1 MDIKL
6 GTVDDEKTFTNTVV
20 GISRQ
25 KTTSTYKMID
35 GSVKIQEAPLVKKVF
50 DITLVRPTSTE
61 VGWIETEYDKGTT
74 LKLIHNS
81 VDYTVKFVFTLDKS
95 TDAYE
100 ISFTL
105 QEV

>member
-6 GTVDDEKTFTNTVV
+6 GTVDAEKTFTNAIVA
-20 GISRQ
+20 ISRQ
-25 KTTSTYKMID
+25 KTTSSYKMLD
-35 GSVKIQEAPLVKKVF
+35 GSIKIQEAPLIKRVF

-74 LKLIHNS
+74 LNLIHNGNS
-81 VDYTVKFVFTLDKS
+81 YTVKFIGTLDKS
-95 TDAYE
+95 TGAYE